1 VGLRITLGFLTI
13 SPSRVSPF
21 NHIGTLPLQRKH
33 SQPRVPLLVPPFI
46 LTGHAYLELFA
57 RKTFDTGTLL
67 HSSEPI
73 LTIGSD
79 TTLSGF
85 TEGVSLGRT
94 TPMRSEPNHIRHWHH
109 SQPKTLRQW
118 VYGPWSLYG
127 ALLSQY
133 WSMCFAIFFFFILRI
148 QKIMLNFYLF
158 NIEKLKKKWKKTII
172 TMELFFRTSCC
183 EISIYRIN
191 KIWE

>member
-1 VGLRITLGFLTI
+1 MGLWALILIWCSTFSILVNVGFRLTLGFLTF

-79 TTLSGF
+79 TTLSSF
-85 TEGVSLGRT
+85 TEGVSPGRT
-94 TPMRSEPNHIRHWHH
+94 TPMRPEPNHIRHWHH

-127 ALLSQY
+127 ALLSQF
-133 WSMCFAIFFFFILRI
+133 WSMWDLDSH
-148 QKIMLNFYLF
+148 LD
-158 NIEKLKKKWKKTII
+158 
-172 TMELFFRTSCC
+172 S
-183 EISIYRIN
+183 
-191 KIWE
+191 

>member
-1 VGLRITLGFLTI
+1 MFSSLTFSFCDDHQILGGSRCGDSWWSWCWRGGCVRI
-13 SPSRVSPF
+13 
-21 NHIGTLPLQRKH
+21 
-33 SQPRVPLLVPPFI
+33 
-46 LTGHAYLELFA
+46 
-57 RKTFDTGTLL
+57 
-67 HSSEPI
+67 
-73 LTIGSD
+73 
-79 TTLSGF
+79 

>member
-1 VGLRITLGFLTI
+1 MGLWALILICCSTFLFLANVGLRLTLGFLTI

-46 LTGHAYLELFA
+46 LMGHAYLELFA

-79 TTLSGF
+79 TTCQVLQRGF
-85 TEGVSLGRT
+85 TGE
-94 TPMRSEPNHIRHWHH
+94 N
-109 SQPKTLRQW
+109 
-118 VYGPWSLYG
+118 
-127 ALLSQY
+127 
-133 WSMCFAIFFFFILRI
+133 
-148 QKIMLNFYLF
+148 
-158 NIEKLKKKWKKTII
+158 NIN
-172 TMELFFRTSCC
+172 
-183 EISIYRIN
+183 EI
-191 KIWE
+191 